1 MQHDFFH
8 IPTPHV
14 CRRIDCKVQHLRSSK
29 KKSTDIFTPPSRSVL
44 DTFPWHLP
52 HGDARRRNKA
62 DRYVGHRPTDVLL
75 RVLVF
80 TMPCF
85 PAGTIP
91 AVGANFFSPRPRS
104 LKLKWKRGF
113 RRFLAKCKPAI
124 AKRNKT
130 HADIVASRTDAFVE
144 PASWRNNIDLSVPQA
159 HQRVSDNNEFMIFCP
174 YSLVVNL
181 GRFAPAPW
189 VTMVGLVD
197 AIFVS

>member
-1 MQHDFFH
+1 MA
-8 IPTPHV
+8 
-14 CRRIDCKVQHLRSSK
+14 
-29 KKSTDIFTPPSRSVL
+29 FT
-44 DTFPWHLP
+44 T
-52 HGDARRRNKA
+52 RRRKKTQQS
-62 DRYVGHRPTDVLL
+62 RPL
-75 RVLVF
+75 RG
-80 TMPCF
+80 PSSYGCF
-85 PAGTIP
+85 AARFGFYHAMFPGGNNP
-91 AVGANFFSPRPRS
+91 SCWREFFSPRPRS

-197 AIFVS
+197 AIFV